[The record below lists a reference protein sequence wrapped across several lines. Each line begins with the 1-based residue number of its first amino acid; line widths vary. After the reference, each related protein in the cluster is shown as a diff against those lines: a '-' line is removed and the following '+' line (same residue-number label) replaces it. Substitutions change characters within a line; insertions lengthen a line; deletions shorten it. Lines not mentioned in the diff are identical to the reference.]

1 MKQNAAFKDKVY
13 IEAPYEGQ
21 MYLIYNLYYNR
32 ICGNAPLSWV
42 NFYGLDTTNCMGK
55 PINIIGD

>member
-1 MKQNAAFKDKVY
+1 MKQNATVKDKVY

-32 ICGNAPLSWV
+32 ICGHAPLSWV
-42 NFYGLDTTNCMGK
+42 NFYGLKIDAYGGK
-55 PINIIGD
+55 ARNIIGD